1 MFVCLFDLT
10 AQLVSSAVVSGL
22 FSSHKSF
29 LHPNGDWNFLYMYLD
44 PSTHPW
50 QSRVSPLED
59 PGDLEKGLKVIR
71 VDSRRF

>member
-29 LHPNGDWNFLYMYLD
+29 LHPKGDWNFFYMYLD

-50 QSRVSPLED
+50 QSRVGPSED